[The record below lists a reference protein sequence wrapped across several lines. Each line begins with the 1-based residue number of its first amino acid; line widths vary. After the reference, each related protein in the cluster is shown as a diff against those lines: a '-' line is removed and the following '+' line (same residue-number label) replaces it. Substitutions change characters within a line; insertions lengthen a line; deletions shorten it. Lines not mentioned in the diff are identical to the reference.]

1 MYYQKEIDVLDHYD
15 VVVAGGGPAGICA
28 AAAAARQG
36 KKTALIERY
45 GVLGGNL
52 TVGCVGPILG
62 NVAKGTMYD
71 ELRDLLL
78 AEKEPGS
85 ADKAQDM
92 ERTKGILLDFVVKEG
107 VFVYLQTPIVDVVCE
122 DEKLTG
128 VITAWKNGM
137 AMISG
142 EQFVDA
148 TGDGD
153 VACFAGVPFEKG
165 RREDG
170 ELQPVSLMYIV
181 ENVDES
187 KAIICTG
194 EEDEVKL
201 GDERFLEF
209 TDRCCKEGI
218 LPENCNCVRLYMTDY
233 PGERLVNTSQV
244 NHIDPLDRRQI
255 LKAEQELRHQI
266 LVITD
271 FLRRY
276 VPGYEKC
283 RIKTGTS
290 TLGVRESRRFL
301 GEYVLNI
308 DDLRMARRFDDV
320 VVHKAH
326 FVVDIHN
333 PTGGGQAYG
342 VAEKVEP
349 YDIPWRCLIPQKI
362 DNLILAGRCIS
373 GTHEAMA
380 SYRVMS
386 ICMAM
391 GEAAGIAAA
400 LCAGRKVV
408 PRNLEAKWIQ
418 KALKKKGAELFG

>member
-153 VACFAGVPFEKG
+153 VACFAGVPFEMG

-187 KAIICTG
+187 KAIIFFP
-194 EEDEVKL
+194 
-201 GDERFLEF
+201 R
-209 TDRCCKEGI
+209 TDDG
-218 LPENCNCVRLYMTDY
+218 
-233 PGERLVNTSQV
+233 
-244 NHIDPLDRRQI
+244 
-255 LKAEQELRHQI
+255 
-266 LVITD
+266 
-271 FLRRY
+271 F
-276 VPGYEKC
+276 
-283 RIKTGTS
+283 
-290 TLGVRESRRFL
+290 
-301 GEYVLNI
+301 
-308 DDLRMARRFDDV
+308 
-320 VVHKAH
+320 
-326 FVVDIHN
+326 
-333 PTGGGQAYG
+333 
-342 VAEKVEP
+342 
-349 YDIPWRCLIPQKI
+349 
-362 DNLILAGRCIS
+362 
-373 GTHEAMA
+373 
-380 SYRVMS
+380 
-386 ICMAM
+386 
-391 GEAAGIAAA
+391 
-400 LCAGRKVV
+400 
-408 PRNLEAKWIQ
+408 
-418 KALKKKGAELFG
+418 

>member
-1 MYYQKEIDVLDHYD
+1 MYYQKEIDVLERYD

-28 AAAAARQG
+28 AVAAARQG

-62 NVAKGTMYD
+62 SVAKGTMYD
-71 ELRDLLL
+71 ELRSLLL
-78 AEKEPGS
+78 AEKEPQN
-85 ADKAQDM
+85 ANKVQDM
-92 ERTKGILLDFVVKEG
+92 ESAKGILLDFVLKAG
-107 VFVYLQTPIVDVVCE
+107 VFVYQQTPVVDVVCE
-122 DEKLTG
+122 DGKITG

-137 AMISG
+137 GVISAD
-142 EQFVDA
+142 QFVDA

-153 VACFAGVPFEKG
+153 IACFAGVPFEKG

-187 KAIICTG
+187 KAITCVG

-209 TDRCCKEGI
+209 TARCCKEGI
-218 LPENCNCVRLYMTDY
+218 LPENCYCVRLYATDHL
-233 PGERLVNTSQV
+233 GERLVNTSQV
-244 NHIDPLDRRQI
+244 NHIDPLDRKQL
-255 LKAEQELRHQI
+255 LKAEQELRHQM
-266 LVITD
+266 LSITD

-276 VPGYEKC
+276 VPGYEQC
-283 RIKTGTS
+283 RIKTGAS

-308 DDLRMARRFDDV
+308 EDLRMARAFDDV

-326 FVVDIHN
+326 FVIDIHN

-342 VAEKVEP
+342 IAEKVEP

-386 ICMAM
+386 ICMAI

-400 LCAGRKVV
+400 LCAGQGVT
-408 PRNLEAKWIQ
+408 PRRLEAKYIQ
-418 KALKKKGAELFG
+418 EALKEKGAELLA

>member
-1 MYYQKEIDVLDHYD
+1 MYYQKEIDVLERYD

-28 AAAAARQG
+28 AVAAARQG

-62 NVAKGTMYD
+62 SVAKGTMYD
-71 ELRDLLL
+71 ELRSLLL
-78 AEKEPGS
+78 AEKEPQN
-85 ADKAQDM
+85 ANKVQDM
-92 ERTKGILLDFVVKEG
+92 ESAKGILLDFVLKAG
-107 VFVYLQTPIVDVVCE
+107 VFVYLQTPVVDVVCE
-122 DEKLTG
+122 DGKITG

-137 AMISG
+137 GVISAD
-142 EQFVDA
+142 QFVDA

-153 VACFAGVPFEKG
+153 IACFAGVPFEKG

-187 KAIICTG
+187 KAITCVG

-209 TDRCCKEGI
+209 TARCCKEGI
-218 LPENCNCVRLYMTDY
+218 LPENCYCVRLYATDHL
-233 PGERLVNTSQV
+233 GERLVNTSQV
-244 NHIDPLDRRQI
+244 NHIDPLDRKQL
-255 LKAEQELRHQI
+255 LKAEQELRHQM
-266 LVITD
+266 LSITD

-276 VPGYEKC
+276 VPGYEQC
-283 RIKTGTS
+283 RIKTGES

-308 DDLRMARRFDDV
+308 EDLRMARAFDDV

-326 FVVDIHN
+326 FVIDIHN

-342 VAEKVEP
+342 IAEKVEP

-386 ICMAM
+386 ICMAI

-400 LCAGRKVV
+400 LCAGQGVT
-408 PRNLEAKWIQ
+408 PRRLEAKYIQ
-418 KALKKKGAELFG
+418 EALKEKGAELLA